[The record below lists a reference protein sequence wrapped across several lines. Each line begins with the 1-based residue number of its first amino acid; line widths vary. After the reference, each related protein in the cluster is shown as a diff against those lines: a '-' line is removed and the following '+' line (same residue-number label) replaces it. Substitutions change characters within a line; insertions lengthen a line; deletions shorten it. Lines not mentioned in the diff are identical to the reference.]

1 MDCKMAVEYLL
12 EHAEGK
18 STPASEHVKTCPSC
32 TKEVE
37 SLRATMALL
46 DEWTAPEPS
55 PYFDQRLHA
64 YLREERQKAPAGL
77 FAWLRRPALA
87 VGFAA
92 LLVAGVALMRTG
104 PFSRSGSQVATV
116 RSTSAVAD
124 LQSLDKNED
133 LYANFDLLDDL
144 PNHDVQQQQ
153 QPMEQ

>member
-1 MDCKMAVEYLL
+1 MDCKTALEYLL

-18 STPASEHVKTCPSC
+18 STPASEHVGSCASC

-37 SLRATMALL
+37 SLRATMAML
-46 DEWTAPEPS
+46 DEWTAPDPS
-55 PYFDQRLHA
+55 PYFDQRLQA
-64 YLREERQKAPAGL
+64 RLREEKQKAPVGI

-92 LLVAGVALMRTG
+92 LLVAGVALIRTTPMG
-104 PFSRSGSQVATV
+104 RSGAQMAAV
-116 RSTSAVAD
+116 RSASAVAD

-144 PNHDVQQQQ
+144 PNHDGQQQQ
-153 QPMEQ
+153 VEQ

>member
-18 STPASEHVKTCPSC
+18 STPASEHVKTCSKC
-32 TKEVE
+32 TQEVE
-37 SLRATMALL
+37 SLRATLAML

-55 PYFDQRLHA
+55 PDFDQRLQVR
-64 YLREERQKAPAGL
+64 LREEREKIPAGV

-87 VGFAA
+87 LGFAL
-92 LLVAGVALMRTG
+92 LLVAGIALFRATPNG
-104 PFSRSGSQVATV
+104 RSGSQVASV

-144 PNHDVQQQQ
+144 PNHDAQQQV
-153 QPMEQ
+153 EQ

>member
-18 STPASEHVKTCPSC
+18 STPASEHVNACPSC
-32 TKEVE
+32 AKEAE

-46 DEWTAPEPS
+46 DEWKAPEPS
-55 PYFDQRLHA
+55 AYFDQRLHA
-64 YLREERQKAPAGL
+64 YLREEGQKAPTGL

-92 LLVAGVALMRTG
+92 LLVAGVALMRTT
-104 PFSRSGSQVATV
+104 PFNHSGSQVATV
-116 RSTSAVAD
+116 RTTSAVAD

-144 PNHDVQQQQ
+144 PSHDVQQQQ
-153 QPMEQ
+153 QMEQ

>member
-1 MDCKMAVEYLL
+1 MAVEYLL

-18 STPASEHVKTCPSC
+18 STPASEHVSGCAHC
-32 TKEVE
+32 NKEVE

-55 PYFDQRLHA
+55 AYFDQRLQA
-64 YLREERQKAPAGL
+64 TLREERRKAPAGV

-92 LLVAGVALMRTG
+92 LLVAGVALFRATPTG
-104 PFSRSGSQVATV
+104 RPNTQMAAAH
-116 RSTSAVAD
+116 STSAVAD

-144 PNHDVQQQQ
+144 PNHDAQQQQ
-153 QPMEQ
+153 VEQ